1 MCQGMPGMEIL
12 ARRGIATIPPCF
24 DFNAGYQFNWGQFNW
39 GQFNWGLSL
48 SSIGVC
54 PLLFLFPVPY
64 YSLRRSWREKEKGAS
79 IILPLIKSREKVYR
93 PARGMLR
100 PIGLMPGTA
109 VIKSG

>member
-48 SSIGVC
+48 IIFIPC
-54 PLLFLFPVPY
+54 PLLFPAEELA
-64 YSLRRSWREKEKGAS
+64 REGK
-79 IILPLIKSREKVYR
+79 
-93 PARGMLR
+93 RGKHN
-100 PIGLMPGTA
+100 IA
-109 VIKSG
+109 AYKK